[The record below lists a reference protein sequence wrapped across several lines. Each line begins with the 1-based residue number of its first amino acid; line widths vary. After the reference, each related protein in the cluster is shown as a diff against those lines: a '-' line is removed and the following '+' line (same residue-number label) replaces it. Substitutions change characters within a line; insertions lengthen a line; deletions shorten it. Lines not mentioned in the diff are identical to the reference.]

1 VRAAATAE
9 LPSRHSDRIDL
20 VATSGG
26 DDRSK
31 EQPVQKLDWVGF
43 WNTDHHIYVNHR
55 HKIVHDQLV
64 TRDIAAY
71 LPENSA
77 VLDFGCG
84 KNFAVHEMMDKAAQL
99 ILCDAASSV
108 REELQGRF
116 PDHPRIMVTAPKE
129 LDLFPGGSFDV
140 VVMHSVAQYLPA
152 DDMRKTLASFDRL
165 LKDDGKLLLGD
176 IVSGEG
182 GAVSDAYALLTLA
195 RKEQF
200 FGAAVIGL
208 AKTAIS
214 PYRKLRQ
221 ELGLTNYEEAEI
233 RLVLDRAGFTCERMA
248 RNIGHNQRRT
258 TYLCRKRPRL
268 AEVLRAE
275 IEI

>member
-1 VRAAATAE
+1 M
-9 LPSRHSDRIDL
+9 
-20 VATSGG
+20 
-26 DDRSK
+26 
-31 EQPVQKLDWVGF
+31 QKLDWVGF
-43 WNTDHHIYVNHR
+43 WNTDHHIYVNKR

-64 TRDIAAY
+64 TGDIIAY
-71 LPENSA
+71 LPKDSA

-84 KNFAVHEMMDKAAQL
+84 RNFAVDEMVNKAGQL
-99 ILCDAASSV
+99 ILCDAAPLV
-108 REELQGRF
+108 REELQLRF
-116 PDHPRIMVTAPKE
+116 PNHPKIMVVAPNE
-129 LDLFPGGSFDV
+129 LDLFPDGSFDV
-140 VVMHSVAQYLPA
+140 VVMHSVAQYLTP

-165 LKDDGKLLLGD
+165 LKEAGKLLLGD
-176 IVSGEG
+176 IVSAEG

-248 RNIGHNQRRT
+248 RNIGHNQRRA

>member
-1 VRAAATAE
+1 M
-9 LPSRHSDRIDL
+9 
-20 VATSGG
+20 
-26 DDRSK
+26 
-31 EQPVQKLDWVGF
+31 QKLDWVGF
-43 WNTDHHIYVNHR
+43 WNTDHHIYVNQR

-71 LPENSA
+71 LPEGSA

-108 REELQGRF
+108 REELQSRF
-116 PDHPRIMVTAPKE
+116 PDHPRIMVTDPTE
-129 LDLFPGGSFDV
+129 LDLFPDGSFDV
-140 VVMHSVAQYLPA
+140 VVMHSVAQYLA
-152 DDMRKTLASFDRL
+152 AEDMRKTLASFDRL
-165 LKDDGKLLLGD
+165 LKDGGKLVLGD

-195 RKEQF
+195 RKERF

-214 PYRKLRQ
+214 PYRQLRQ
-221 ELGLTNYEEAEI
+221 ELGLTTYDEAEI
-233 RLVLDRAGFTCERMA
+233 RLVLDRAGFTCERMP
-248 RNIGHNQRRT
+248 RNIGHNQRRA

-268 AEVLRAE
+268 ADVLRAE
-275 IEI
+275 VEN